1 MLVDS
6 SIENDYLRANIQIW
20 PANRWSVLLNVL
32 LTLLICIIFCLR
44 KMIKDYRNQAQN
56 QKDLGLQ
63 KANSK
68 INIDWLFFV
77 IFLVAIVYLV
87 GFNSYGI
94 IKSMRVASDMSDAMT
109 LDGDKV
115 VVVPD
120 YVHPSKQRYIVTIN
134 SEPVAYINNSGYH
147 STSKVGSGLHKLSDR
162 LYNTRYTLKSYQQ
175 EDMFGKNNRIHL
187 AGNKLIIQSWKANG
201 KSVMMSVNRHT
212 GKVSSQKM
220 NESDAI
226 PRVTESTDGK
236 LPFGN
241 PDEKK

>member
-1 MLVDS
+1 MDS

-32 LTLLICIIFCLR
+32 LILLICIIFCLR

-56 QKDLGLQ
+56 QKDLGLK

-68 INIDWLFFV
+68 INIDWLFFA

-94 IKSMRVASDMSDAMT
+94 IKSMHVASDMSDAMT

-115 VVVPD
+115 IVVPD
-120 YVHPSKQRYIVTIN
+120 YVHPSKQRYLVTIN
-134 SEPVAYINNSGYH
+134 SDPVAYINNSGYQ
-147 STSKVGSGLHKLSDR
+147 STSKVGSGLHKLSNH

-175 EDMFGKNNRIHL
+175 ENMFGKNNRIHL

-201 KSVMMSVNRHT
+201 KPVMMSVNRHT

-226 PRVTESTDGK
+226 PRVAESTDGK